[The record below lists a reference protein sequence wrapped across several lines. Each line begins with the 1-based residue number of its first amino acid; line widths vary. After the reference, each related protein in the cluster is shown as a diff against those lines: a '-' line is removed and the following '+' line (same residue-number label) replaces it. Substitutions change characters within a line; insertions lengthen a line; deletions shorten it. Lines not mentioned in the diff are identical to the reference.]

1 MKILIETIP
10 HTNQRYDTC
19 GDWTV
24 SPEGN
29 WYIKV
34 SQLHNWRREVL
45 IAIHE
50 LVEMTLCRDKGI
62 TAKAVDDFDLW
73 YAKALQHLAEC
84 GADDVCEEYA
94 HETLQKLTS
103 AEEPGDCPDAP
114 YYRQHQIATGIERIL
129 AAEMGVD
136 WPAYSDQIV
145 NLKY

>member
-1 MKILIETIP
+1 MKILIETIAHP
-10 HTNQRYDTC
+10 SQRYDTC

-29 WYIKV
+29 WHIRV
-34 SQLHNWRREVL
+34 SQLYNWRLEVL
-45 IAIHE
+45 VAIHE
-50 LVEMTLCRDKGI
+50 LVEMALCRDKGV
-62 TAKAVDDFDLW
+62 TAKAVDDFDLA
-73 YAKALQHLAEC
+73 YQQDLQHLAEC
-84 GADDVCEEYA
+84 DAPDCEQNHVA
-94 HETLQKLTS
+94 MKLATQ

-136 WPAYSDQIV
+136 WSAYSEQIV